1 MPNWLATGSMC
12 SAAQQLLGLRY
23 AAAGFMNRSTRLNFL
38 SAFEDKRD
46 AFATNRK
53 FRVASHWLGRM
64 LLRHPASARANLP
77 GAVRSQRCL
86 YLLQAALQ
94 CGARAGKINAHKAR
108 AARPKG
114 IAIVGRHMRMLNEKV
129 VRCGL

>member
-1 MPNWLATGSMC
+1 MC
-12 SAAQQLLGLRY
+12 SAARQLLGVRY
-23 AAAGFMNRSTRLNFL
+23 AAAGSVKRSTRLNCL
-38 SAFEDKRD
+38 SAFEAKR
-46 AFATNRK
+46 AACATNRK

-64 LLRHPASARANLP
+64 LLRHPASARANLI

-114 IAIVGRHMRMLNEKV
+114 IAIVSRHMRMLNEKV

>member
-1 MPNWLATGSMC
+1 MRCAARCMVCT
-12 SAAQQLLGLRY
+12 SAPVRRAVGAIVR
-23 AAAGFMNRSTRLNFL
+23 AAAATDYPGHGHPHQPRNLQLRTADGSQF
-38 SAFEDKRD
+38 SA
-46 AFATNRK
+46 
-53 FRVASHWLGRM
+53 
-64 LLRHPASARANLP
+64 PAYLP

-114 IAIVGRHMRMLNEKV
+114 IAIVSRHMRMLNEKV

>member
-1 MPNWLATGSMC
+1 MC
-12 SAAQQLLGLRY
+12 SAAQQLLGVRY
-23 AAAGFMNRSTRLNFL
+23 AAAGSVKRSTRLNFL
-38 SAFEDKRD
+38 SAFEAKR
-46 AFATNRK
+46 AACATNCK
-53 FRVASHWLGRM
+53 FRVASHWHGRV
-64 LLRHPASARANLP
+64 LVGHPASAPANLP